1 MAVLQHER
9 LILPMNFQTEF
20 RPEQI
25 HPTVFLAQGAIIVG
39 DVTLSEECSVW
50 FHASL
55 RGDVEPIF
63 IGSRTNIQE
72 GAIFHVDPGFPVRVG
87 VGVTVGHGAIVHGAT
102 VGDNVIVGMRA
113 TLLNGAIIGVDSIV
127 GANSLVTEGKAFP
140 AGSLIIGSPAR
151 VVRALTSEEIER
163 NRLAADTYVKRALAF
178 KATQKITS

>member
-1 MAVLQHER
+1 
-9 LILPMNFQTEF
+9 MNFYTEF
-20 RPEQI
+20 RPQQI
-25 HPTVFLAQGAIIVG
+25 HPTVFLAQGAIVVG
-39 DVTLSEECSVW
+39 DVTLSEECGVW

-63 IGSRTNIQE
+63 IGARTNIQE

-102 VGDNVIVGMRA
+102 IGDNVIVGMRS
-113 TLLNGAIIGVDSIV
+113 TILNGAVIGADSIV
-127 GANSLVTEGKAFP
+127 GANSLVTEGKQFP

-163 NRLAADTYVKRALAF
+163 NRLAADTYVQRAAAF
-178 KATQKITS
+178 KATQKTRG